1 MACVREQA
9 MKIRHAALIAGLA
22 VTPALALPS
31 SPAPADCFR
40 AALAVSSGHD
50 AQDGIA
56 ACNAA
61 LAGDLP
67 GKMRA
72 GTLVNRGILEAAAG
86 QDDKAIADFTTALAQ
101 APDLGAA
108 YMNRGSALLRTQRYD
123 EARSDLTRA
132 IELGVANLHVAYFNR
147 AEAEESL
154 GSVTAAYHDY
164 RKAQELAPDFKP
176 AAQELARFS
185 ITRQHVSAV
194 L

>member
-1 MACVREQA
+1 
-9 MKIRHAALIAGLA
+9 MKIHLAAIAVCLA
-22 VTPALALPS
+22 CAPALALPS
-31 SPAPADCFR
+31 SSAPQDCFR
-40 AALAVSSGHD
+40 DAQAVSTGLG

-56 ACNAA
+56 TCNAA
-61 LAGDLP
+61 LMGELP
-67 GKMRA
+67 LKIRA

-101 APDLGAA
+101 APDLAAA

-123 EARSDLTRA
+123 EARADLTRA

-147 AEAEESL
+147 AEAEEAS